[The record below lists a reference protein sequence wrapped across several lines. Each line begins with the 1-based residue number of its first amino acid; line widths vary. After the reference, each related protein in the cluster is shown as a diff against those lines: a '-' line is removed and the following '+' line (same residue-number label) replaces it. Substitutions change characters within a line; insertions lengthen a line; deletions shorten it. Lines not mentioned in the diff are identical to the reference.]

1 MTTGASFGGS
11 GIGSGSVLALPPA
24 PVAAERLVAVR
35 DRRRNHRDRNWLR
48 RRR

>member
-11 GIGSGSVLALPPA
+11 GIGSGSGSALPPA

-35 DRRRNHRDRNWLR
+35 DQQANHRDRNRLR